1 LSSLFHPQALQK
13 DLDHF
18 QGQLADLYRVGES
31 VTRNMDPTSIVAITS
46 KLSSLEQRVLA
57 LRQKLGKH
65 VQSLQ
70 GDLSQ
75 QRRFQE
81 AFENVQAFVSQAQRI
96 LGMEDPNRSADAKA
110 LNDRLE
116 HLKELCAQFN
126 DNLSQLDALNDLGYR
141 LALNETSAADL
152 NDLNHK
158 WHELFSETKERCKS
172 LQGMLLVQQDFS
184 SKCDTWMTFLAETEA
199 DLSTEIA
206 GNLIDLLAQ
215 QRKCDVSIYL
225 TFCSKTS
232 FHYFNFYKAHS
243 KYMYVGI
250 YIFSNDMVNNCMTF

>member
-1 LSSLFHPQALQK
+1 MQEIVNSVEFCCQALQK
-13 DLDHF
+13 DLDQF
-18 QGQLADLYRVGES
+18 QAQLAALYRVGED
-31 VTRNMDPTSIVAITS
+31 VTKNMDPSSIVSITS
-46 KLSSLEQRVLA
+46 KLSNLEQRLLT

-96 LGMEDPNRSADAKA
+96 LGIEDPNRSADAQA
-110 LNDRLE
+110 LSDRLE
-116 HLKELCAQFN
+116 HLKELLAQFN
-126 DNLSQLDALNDLGYR
+126 DNSTKLDALNDLGYR

-152 NDLNHK
+152 QDLNHK
-158 WHELFSETKERCKS
+158 WHDLFAETKERCKT
-172 LQGMLLVQQDFS
+172 LQGMLLVQQDFT
-184 SKCDTWMTFLAETEA
+184 SKCDTWMTFLAQTEA

-215 QRKCDVSIYL
+215 QKKCEVSQKEPL
-225 TFCSKTS
+225 PSTQ
-232 FHYFNFYKAHS
+232 
-243 KYMYVGI
+243 
-250 YIFSNDMVNNCMTF
+250 